1 MAITI
6 DGLDSRFAKSY
17 HITYSYKEERM
28 EGNTITRADLA
39 EFVNGKI
46 GVSQS
51 EAAELVDMVLEEVV
65 RALEKGE
72 MVKLSSFGTFKIR
85 QKKQRVGRNPK
96 TKQEVPIS
104 PRKVVS
110 FHASSIFS
118 KKVNE

>member
-1 MAITI
+1 
-6 DGLDSRFAKSY
+6 
-17 HITYSYKEERM
+17 M

-65 RALEKGE
+65 RALEKGQT
-72 MVKLSSFGTFKIR
+72 VKLSSFGTFKIR

-96 TKQEVPIS
+96 TKQEVSIS